1 MTSAAEGYTL
11 TIGDLDQVVSMAF
24 PDAATEERLNA
35 RLRSG
40 DQRFVGVQIA
50 PVDETDVSGHALAG
64 ATRSI
69 QVRVNLDDD
78 DTEGHAIAVHFP
90 TTADADRFRR
100 RLMAAGLLTGTIAI
114 GSLGAVAVANMPAA
128 SDVTFPANTAVY
140 ERPAGHG
147 MMEGVDQLTAPAA
160 GTAAAT
166 AAQASGIDPVTGMP
180 ARSGLLEGVDGGLT
194 GGGATLGSST
204 AERPA
209 GHGPLEGV
217 DR

>member
-50 PVDETDVSGHALAG
+50 PIDESDVSGHALAG

-69 QVRVNLDDD
+69 NVRVSLDED
-78 DTEGHAIAVHFP
+78 DTEGHAISVHFP
-90 TTADADRFRR
+90 TTADAEKFRR
-100 RLMAAGLLTGTIAI
+100 RLIAAGLLTGTIAI
-114 GSLGAVAVANMPAA
+114 GSIGAVAVANMPASEA
-128 SDVTFPANTAVY
+128 SFPANTAVY

-147 MMEGVDQLTAPAA
+147 MLEGVDMVTAPAA
-160 GTAAAT
+160 GAAAAAT
-166 AAQASGIDPVTGMP
+166 TEASGIDPVTGNP
-180 ARSGLLEGVDGGLT
+180 ARSGLLEGVDGGLV
-194 GGGATLGSST
+194 GGGASLGSST

-209 GHGPLEGV
+209 GHGPLQGV

>member
-194 GGGATLGSST
+194 GGGAALGSSS

>member
-24 PDAATEERLNA
+24 PDVATEERLNA

-40 DQRFVGVQIA
+40 DQRFIGVQIA
-50 PVDETDVSGHALAG
+50 PLDEGDVTGHALAG

-69 QVRVNLDDD
+69 NVRVNLDED
-78 DTEGHAIAVHFP
+78 DTEGHAISVHFP

-114 GSLGAVAVANMPAA
+114 GAVGAVAVANMPAA

-147 MMEGVDQLTAPAA
+147 MLEGVDIVSAPAA
-160 GTAAAT
+160 GAAAAT
-166 AAQASGIDPVTGMP
+166 TAQASGIDPVTGAP
-180 ARSGLLEGVDGGLT
+180 ARSGLLEGVDGGLA
-194 GGGATLGSST
+194 GGGAALGSST